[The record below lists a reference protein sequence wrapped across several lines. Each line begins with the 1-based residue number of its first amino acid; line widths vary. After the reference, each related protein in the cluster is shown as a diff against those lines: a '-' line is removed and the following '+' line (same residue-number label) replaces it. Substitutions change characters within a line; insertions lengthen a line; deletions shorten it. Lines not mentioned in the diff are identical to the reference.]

1 MTFNRLVYDF
11 TSLALEFT
19 DTHDVDLLEAKPE
32 FCFLRLQPRIEGEIT
47 FMFQVGILY
56 TPQYGI
62 RVFGPSISK
71 EYDDILEAK
80 IDVRQLLIDQT
91 REFKL

>member
-1 MTFNRLVYDF
+1 MTFNRRVYDF

-32 FCFLRLQPRIEGEIT
+32 IAFLRLQPRIEGENT
-47 FMFQVGILY
+47 FMLQIGIQY

-62 RVFGPSISK
+62 RVFGPETSK

-80 IDVRQLLIDQT
+80 IDFRQLLLDQT
-91 REFKL
+91 REFNL